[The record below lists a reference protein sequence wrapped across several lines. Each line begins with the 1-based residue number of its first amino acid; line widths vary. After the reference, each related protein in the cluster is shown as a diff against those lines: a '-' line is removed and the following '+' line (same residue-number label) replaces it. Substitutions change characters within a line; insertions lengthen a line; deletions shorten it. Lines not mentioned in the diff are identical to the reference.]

1 MNEMIHKIFNPQ
13 NEFFLLT
20 KNAKRITHIALS
32 SLILPVVFIVIAALI
47 TQFLLAPLY
56 FGDPSKASSSAR
68 EAFGLYALFA
78 LIILFIFLW
87 VKLYE
92 GRPFYTIGFTK
103 HNAARKYL
111 FGFLTGV
118 VMNAFIVG
126 VLALNGC
133 IEVGAVNSASTGIGA
148 LGGVIVFLFAYII
161 QGASEEILTRGWMF
175 QVIGARYKP
184 WIGFLISSVLFSLL
198 HMGNNGANIFA
209 AVNIFLIA
217 VLFSLFVMK
226 DKSIW
231 GACGLHSAWNWT
243 LGNVFGLSVS
253 GTGEKS
259 TLFDLNTTGN
269 ELISG
274 GAFGPEASVIL
285 TGVLVLIIFF
295 ISRKIFINNRTKK
308 YIFPNDNLEF
318 EHSTHT

>member
-1 MNEMIHKIFNPQ
+1 MNEIIQKIFNPQ

-20 KNAKRITHIALS
+20 KDAKRITHISLS
-32 SLILPVVFIVIAALI
+32 SIILPVVFIIFAALI

-56 FGDPSKASSSAR
+56 FGDPTQASSSSR
-68 EAFGLYALFA
+68 EAFGLYALFG

-87 VKLYE
+87 VKFFE

-103 HNAARKYL
+103 QSAVKKYL
-111 FGFLTGV
+111 FGFSTGV
-118 VMNAFIVG
+118 AMNAFIVS
-126 VLALNGC
+126 VLALSGC
-133 IEVGAVNSASTGIGA
+133 IEFGSSNSASTGVNA
-148 LGGVIVFLFAYII
+148 LGSVVVFLFAYII

-184 WIGFLISSVLFSLL
+184 WLGFLISSVLFSLL
-198 HMGNNGANIFA
+198 HMGNNGANILA
-209 AVNIFLIA
+209 AINIFLIA

-243 LGNVFGLSVS
+243 LGNLFGLSVS

-259 TLFDLNTTGN
+259 TLLDLNTTGN

-274 GAFGPEASVIL
+274 GAFGPEASLIL
-285 TGVLVLIIFF
+285 TGVLLLIIIF
-295 ISRKIFINNRTKK
+295 ISRQIFINRRTKI
-308 YIFPNDNLEF
+308 YNFPNDNLGF
-318 EHSTHT
+318 EQITHT